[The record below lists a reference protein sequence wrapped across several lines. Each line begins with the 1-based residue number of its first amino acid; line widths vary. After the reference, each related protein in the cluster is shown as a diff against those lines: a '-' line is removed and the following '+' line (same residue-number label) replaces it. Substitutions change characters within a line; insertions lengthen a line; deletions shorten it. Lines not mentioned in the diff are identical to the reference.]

1 MKRVEILGVKTDD
14 LSLDEAV
21 NLVNSWLIRKGKHF
35 IVTPNPEFLVAAH
48 KDASFKKVLNSADLS
63 IPDGV
68 GLKLSGRVRNRI
80 SGIDLME
87 RLISEASKKAYTV
100 GFIGGRKNVAKKAA
114 INIQKKFPKLKIS
127 FAESGGEVDRNG
139 NMIND
144 YRLKINEKDKK
155 KNPKSLIINHQSLL
169 RLPKADL
176 LFVAFGAKKQEK
188 WIARNMSAIP
198 VKVAMGVGGAFDY
211 LSGDIKRSP
220 KILRDLGL
228 EWLFRLLTE
237 PWRIKRQLALIE
249 YLYLLLLDSIRRK

>member
-1 MKRVEILGVKTDD
+1 MKRIEILGVKIDD

-68 GLKLSGRVRNRI
+68 GLKFSGKLKNRV

-100 GFIGGRKNVAKKAA
+100 GFLGGRKNVAKKAA
-114 INIQKKFPKLKIS
+114 ENLQKKFPKLKIS
-127 FAESGGEVDRNG
+127 FAESGGEIDQEG
-139 NMIND
+139 K
-144 YRLKINEKDKK
+144 YLKLPKELKILNCD
-155 KNPKSLIINHQSLL
+155 I
-169 RLPKADL
+169 

-188 WIARNMSAIP
+188 WISRNIQAIS

-211 LSGDIKRSP
+211 FSGEIRRSP

-249 YLYLLLLDSIRRK
+249 YIWLLTKQRLGMLS